1 MVTSAGYSE
10 RQLLTD
16 LSLVLKEIWS
26 LFKMTQNLLKTLY
39 LGKELTPEEHADIPH
54 YRAELHYHVLYKNL
68 QVIGLNQC
76 L

>member
-1 MVTSAGYSE
+1 
-10 RQLLTD
+10 
-16 LSLVLKEIWS
+16 
-26 LFKMTQNLLKTLY
+26 MTQNLLKTLY

-68 QVIGLNQC
+68 QVIGVNQC